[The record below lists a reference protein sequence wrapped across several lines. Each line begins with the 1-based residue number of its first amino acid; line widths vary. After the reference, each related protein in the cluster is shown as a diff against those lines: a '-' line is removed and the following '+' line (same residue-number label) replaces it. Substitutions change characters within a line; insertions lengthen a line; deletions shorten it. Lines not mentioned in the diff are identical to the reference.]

1 MTEQTIP
8 EPVAAFIEA
17 VNRHD
22 EPAVLDAFTESGAV
36 DDWGRVFTGRE
47 QIKGWSDKEFIGANG
62 TLAVEEVAAT
72 GSTVTVVGDW
82 RSSHANGRSTFVVDV
97 DVDGHQLTRMTIR
110 EG

>member
-22 EPAVLDAFTESGAV
+22 ESAFLDAFTEGGAV

-47 QIKGWSDKEFIGANG
+47 QIKGWSDNEFIGAQG
-62 TLAVEEVAAT
+62 TLAVEEVEAED
-72 GSTVTVVGDW
+72 GTVTVIGDW
-82 RSSHANGRSTFVVDV
+82 RSTHANGRSKFVF
-97 DVDGHQLTRMTIR
+97 DVDGDRITTMTIR

>member
-22 EPAVLDAFTESGAV
+22 EPAFLDAFTEGGAV
-36 DDWGRVFTGRE
+36 DDWGRVFTGRD
-47 QIKGWSDKEFIGANG
+47 QIKAWSDNEFIGANG
-62 TLAVEEVAAT
+62 TLTVEEVRT
-72 GSTVTVVGDW
+72 ENGTITVVGDW
-82 RSSHANGRSTFVVDV
+82 RSTHANGRSKFDFDV
-97 DVDGHQLTRMTIR
+97 EGDKITRMTIR